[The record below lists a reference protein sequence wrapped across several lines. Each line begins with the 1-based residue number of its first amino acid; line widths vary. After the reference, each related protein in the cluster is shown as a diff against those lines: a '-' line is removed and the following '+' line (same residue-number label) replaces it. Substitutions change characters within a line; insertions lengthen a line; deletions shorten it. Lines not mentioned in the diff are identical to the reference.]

1 MNIFICNM
9 FIFGSMNIPSKIVEQ
24 AVEEFSSLPSIG
36 KRSALRFVLHLLKQ
50 DPEDIEGL
58 SKAIMK
64 LKNDIQYCSKC
75 QNISDSAICEIC
87 SNPNRDHSLI
97 CVVEDVRDVMA
108 IENTLQFKGVYHVLG
123 GLISPMDGIGP
134 SDLKI
139 DELVAK
145 VKSSRTSELIFA
157 LSATMEGDTTNFYI
171 YKKIEDPSIKTS
183 ILSRGVAVGDELA
196 YADEMTL
203 GNSILNRTPFEMSFQ
218 KR

>member
-1 MNIFICNM
+1 
-9 FIFGSMNIPSKIVEQ
+9 MNIPSKIVEQ

-50 DPEDIEGL
+50 DPEDIEDL
-58 SKAIMK
+58 SKAILK
-64 LKNDIQYCSKC
+64 LKNEIQYCSVC
-75 QNISDSAICEIC
+75 QNISDSTLCAIC
-87 SNPNRDHSLI
+87 SNPSRDKSLI

-134 SDLKI
+134 NDIKI
-139 DELVAK
+139 DELVEK
-145 VKSSRTSELIFA
+145 VNSEKINELIFA

-171 YKKIEDPSIKTS
+171 YKKIEKTEVKTS

-196 YADEMTL
+196 YADELTL
-203 GNSILNRTPFEMSFQ
+203 GNSIVNRTPFETSFQ

>member
-1 MNIFICNM
+1 
-9 FIFGSMNIPSKIVEQ
+9 MNIPSKIVEQ

-58 SKAIMK
+58 SSAILK
-64 LKNDIQYCSKC
+64 LKNEIQYCKNC
-75 QNISDSAICEIC
+75 QNISDTEVCDICT
-87 SNPNRDHSLI
+87 NPNRDHSTI

-134 SDLKI
+134 NDLSI
-139 DELVAK
+139 DELISK
-145 VKSSRTSELIFA
+145 IENKEVKEIIFA
-157 LSATMEGDTTNFYI
+157 LAATMEGDTTNFYI
-171 YKKIEDPSIKTS
+171 YKKLNNTEIKTT

-196 YADEMTL
+196 YADDITL
-203 GNSILNRTPFEMSFQ
+203 GNSIKNRTLFELNFHN
-218 KR
+218 

>member
-1 MNIFICNM
+1 
-9 FIFGSMNIPSKIVEQ
+9 MNIPSKIVEQ

-50 DPEDIEGL
+50 DPEDIEDL
-58 SKAIMK
+58 SKAILK
-64 LKNDIQYCSKC
+64 LKNEIQYCSVC
-75 QNISDSAICEIC
+75 QNISDSVICGIC
-87 SNPNRDHSLI
+87 SNPARDQSLI

-134 SDLKI
+134 NDIKI
-139 DELVAK
+139 EELVSK
-145 VKSSRTSELIFA
+145 INEREVKELIFA

-171 YKKIEDPSIKTS
+171 YKKIEKTELKTS

-196 YADEMTL
+196 YADELTL
-203 GNSILNRTPFEMSFQ
+203 GNSILNRTPFEHSFSN
-218 KR
+218 